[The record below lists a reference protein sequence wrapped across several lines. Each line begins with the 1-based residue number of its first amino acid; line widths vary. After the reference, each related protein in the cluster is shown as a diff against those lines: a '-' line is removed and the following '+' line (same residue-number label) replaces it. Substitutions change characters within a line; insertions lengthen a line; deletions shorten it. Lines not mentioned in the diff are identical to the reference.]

1 MAPSSI
7 AVQAPVAVV
16 TGAGSGIGKEL
27 ITQLALQG
35 YAIAAADINEAELA
49 NVADQVREIGSQTVN
64 SYSLDVADESAF
76 NLFAEQVQKD
86 FGRVDLVINNAG
98 ITRVGEFMHTRS
110 EAFKKVMDVN
120 FWGVV
125 YGSRAFL
132 PSLLKTQGTL
142 VNISSLF
149 GIIGVPGQSS
159 YCASKF
165 AVRGFTEA
173 LRQELKSTGVHV
185 ACVHPGGIRTNIARS
200 AELDQK
206 DLDHAKIVQA
216 LEEKALKM
224 PASKAASII
233 LKGAQ
238 RRSKRILIGNDARL
252 IDLFQRLFP
261 SAYDILLK
269 MFGGGALVDPPKV

>member
-1 MAPSSI
+1 MAPSTN
-7 AVQAPVAVV
+7 VQQAPVAVV

-27 ITQLALQG
+27 IQQLAQAG
-35 YAIAAADINEAELA
+35 YAIAAADINEAQLLE
-49 NVADQVREIGSQTVN
+49 VAEVIRESAQQQLQT
-64 SYSLDVADESAF
+64 YALDVADEDAF
-76 NLFAEQVQKD
+76 NRFAEKVQQD

-98 ITRVGEFMHTRS
+98 ITRVGDFMHTGP

-132 PSLLKTQGTL
+132 PALLQSRGTL

-149 GIIGVPGQSS
+149 GIIGVPGQAS

-165 AVRGFTEA
+165 AVRGFTES
-173 LRQELKSTGVHV
+173 LRQELKDTGVHV
-185 ACVHPGGIRTNIARS
+185 ACVHPGGIRTNIARN

-206 DLDHAKIVQA
+206 DLDHEKIIKTM
-216 LEEKALKM
+216 EEKALTM
-224 PASKAASII
+224 PASKAAGII
-233 LKGAQ
+233 LRGAE

-261 SAYDILLK
+261 SAYDVLLK